1 MVLQLMNN
9 LALYVT
15 GPLCHRGHRARN
27 HSLPTPLAPPLS
39 IGRCKLAIYIS
50 ISRRNIA
57 ARNLANRLPR
67 SDTRCYITCAPIKT
81 TWNAFNH
88 FRKFVRLIRSPISS
102 PRFAIQTRQ
111 WNFENGKWSDKLF
124 LQERGIASSKG
135 YFWIKRTTLAG
146 FQYKSTAYE
155 Y

>member
-1 MVLQLMNN
+1 MKIEGRWANYRFCAAIKPNKGLGETLKATVLQLMNN

-27 HSLPTPLAPPLS
+27 HPLPTPLAPPLS

-67 SDTRCYITCAPIKT
+67 SDTRCYITCTPIKT

-111 WNFENGKWSDKLF
+111 
-124 LQERGIASSKG
+124 
-135 YFWIKRTTLAG
+135 
-146 FQYKSTAYE
+146 
-155 Y
+155 